1 MNQLSHAPVQHINM
15 SFHIIKSKRQELQ
28 KAVKVTDYSIK
39 QLTYLKKKYSKTL
52 VLDRLNSK
60 SKKHTNFKN
69 RQLHDSN

>member
-39 QLTYLKKKYSKTL
+39 QLIYLKKK
-52 VLDRLNSK
+52 VLQNTSIGPIK
-60 SKKHTNFKN
+60 
-69 RQLHDSN
+69 Q

>member
-39 QLTYLKKKYSKTL
+39 QLIYLKRSTP
-52 VLDRLNSK
+52 
-60 SKKHTNFKN
+60 KH
-69 RQLHDSN
+69 